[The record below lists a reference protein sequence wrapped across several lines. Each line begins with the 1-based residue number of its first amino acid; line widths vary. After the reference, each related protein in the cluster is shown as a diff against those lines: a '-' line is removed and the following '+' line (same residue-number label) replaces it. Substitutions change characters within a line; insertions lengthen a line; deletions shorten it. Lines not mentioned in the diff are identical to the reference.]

1 MKKIISF
8 LALAV
13 FAISAFAQVYKTST
27 GTVDFISK
35 TPAEDIAAKSS
46 KVKAAI
52 DSKSGAV
59 QFAISVNSFQ
69 FKKSLMQKHF
79 QENYMETKKYPKST
93 FKGKITESTAV
104 QWEKDGTYTV
114 NVKGKL
120 TMHGVSKA
128 ITIPGKVIVKEGK
141 PTLKATFK
149 IKPQDYKI
157 KIPARTSSK
166 IAKAIAINVNCT
178 CN

>member
-1 MKKIISF
+1 
-8 LALAV
+8 
-13 FAISAFAQVYKTST
+13 
-27 GTVDFISK
+27 
-35 TPAEDIAAKSS
+35 
-46 KVKAAI
+46 
-52 DSKSGAV
+52 
-59 QFAISVNSFQ
+59 
-69 FKKSLMQKHF
+69 MQKHF

-141 PTLKATFK
+141 PILKATFK

-157 KIPARTSSK
+157 KIPASTSSK
-166 IAKAIAINVNCT
+166 IAKDIAINVNCT